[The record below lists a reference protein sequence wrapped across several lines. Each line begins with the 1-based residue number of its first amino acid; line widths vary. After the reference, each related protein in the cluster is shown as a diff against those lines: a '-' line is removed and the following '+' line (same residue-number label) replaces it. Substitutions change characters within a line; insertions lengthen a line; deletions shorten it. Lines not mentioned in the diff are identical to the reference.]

1 MSGHGLHHYG
11 PHHGHHGHS
20 HQGHPEA
27 VERITVMQGQV
38 YVGTGRPEILTTVLG
53 SCIACCLYDPVAH
66 VGGMNHFLLAEPSPG
81 SGTVADQNYGIY
93 LMELL
98 INQMMT
104 RGGVKSRMKAH
115 IYGGANMHTGMA
127 RIGDANAKFARNFL
141 AEEKIPL
148 VKSDTG
154 GESARRVDF
163 DPVLGRTRCR
173 LAEPV
178 AAPAAKPIIRPQ
190 TSGGEVELF

>member
-1 MSGHGLHHYG
+1 MFVTTDT
-11 PHHGHHGHS
+11 
-20 HQGHPEA
+20 QGGRS
-27 VERITVMQGQV
+27 VRRVTVMQGQV
-38 YVGTGRPEILTTVLG
+38 YVGTGEPEMLTTVLG
-53 SCIACCLYDPVAH
+53 SCIACCLYDPVAQ

-81 SGTVADQNYGIY
+81 SGTIADQNYGIY

-127 RIGDANAKFARNFL
+127 RIGDANALFARNFL
-141 AEEKIPL
+141 RDEAIPL
-148 VKSDTG
+148 VRQDTG
-154 GESARRVDF
+154 GESARRIEF

-173 LAEPV
+173 IIEAAAAPV
-178 AAPAAKPIIRPQ
+178 AKPVVRPQ
-190 TSGGEVELF
+190 QVGGGDVELF